1 MQWFLPKSCNAPAN
15 IAYPQI
21 DFIHLSSFR
30 ALTRFISMEPVFLP
44 IDDLRD
50 QYAQQMALVRQTW
63 ERTGDGTAAIRRRSS
78 IVDRLLIEL
87 WRRALS
93 SNQNATDPAKAAMLA
108 LGGYGR
114 KDLFPCS
121 DIDVLFAFSDE
132 EQEKSA
138 RPAIRALIQAMWD
151 IGLRA
156 SPMTR
161 TTKECTRFDPDNL
174 EFTLSTFDHRFLAG
188 SFPLYQK
195 LHNETFPGLVL
206 SEWNSIA
213 QKLGEV
219 ARARH
224 AKYGNTIFHLE
235 PNLKECPGGLRDFNL
250 APWFALLFHLKE
262 HKTWPKQ
269 GPSGALGWHSAHG
282 DAEAAFDFLAAAR
295 CFLHFRHGRD
305 DNTLDWQSQDEAA
318 ALSVGLETRGT
329 ADPAYWMRTY
339 YRHART
345 IYRRAILLMEHLP
358 APVSFYKQFRKRR
371 SPIAGTD
378 FSLDQGRIDVSPGAQ
393 FSEADGIL
401 RVFALIANHGYT
413 LTQAA
418 EDRITDALPV
428 LAIHLPE
435 GPYLWNSLREV
446 LLGPHAAHAL
456 RTMHALGILEMLI
469 PEFHGI
475 DALVIRDS
483 YHRYTVD
490 EHTFLTI
497 DNVHALRQPLQDPLH
512 DYAQRLCT
520 LLPEID
526 RLDLLMLSLLLHDTG
541 KARRTG
547 EHTTASVEL
556 ADSLLARLDFDI
568 EEREIVRKLI
578 RSHLE
583 MSNALRRDIFDQDNV
598 RLLSEK
604 VGSPQLLKM
613 LTLMTY
619 ADIKAVHPDAL
630 TPWKAENLWQ
640 LYMSTANFMDRSVDE
655 VRYRAA
661 LDPTL
666 LYRIESMLPVGADT
680 KLHSKKKELVTA
692 QGQAIRK
699 FLEGLPQR
707 YLQTR
712 LPEQIRNHYLLA
724 AQLELDPIQLELRPN
739 RQLVELTVI
748 AKDRSRLFADVAGA
762 LAAWGMNIV
771 KADAFANEA
780 GIIVDSFQFTDTFR
794 TLELNPTEKDRFLA
808 NVKDILLQKV
818 PVEQLLASRR
828 NASRN
833 GSVKVDIPT
842 RLEFDS
848 ESSTHS
854 TLLQVV
860 AQDTPGLLRQ
870 IALVLHTRDCNIEAA
885 LVDTEGETAIDVFYL
900 TLQAHKLGADLQAQ
914 LGEDLKE
921 ALDKIL
927 PVN

>member
-1 MQWFLPKSCNAPAN
+1 MDITNL
-15 IAYPQI
+15 
-21 DFIHLSSFR
+21 
-30 ALTRFISMEPVFLP
+30 V
-44 IDDLRD
+44 IDDLRQ
-50 QYAQQMALVRQTW
+50 QYTQQMTVLRQTYD
-63 ERTGDGTAAIRRRSS
+63 RTGDGTAAIRRRAS
-78 IVDRLLIEL
+78 IVDRVLVEL
-87 WRRALS
+87 WRRVFTSGAL
-93 SNQNATDPAKAAMLA
+93 DPNLKASMLA

-121 DIDVLFAFSDE
+121 DIDVLFVAADE
-132 EQEKSA
+132 DTEKTA
-138 RPAIRALIQAMWD
+138 RPAFRAIIQAMWD

-156 SPMTR
+156 SPTTR
-161 TTKECTRFDPDNL
+161 TAKECTRFDPDNL
-174 EFTLSTFDHRFLAG
+174 EYTLSTFDHRFLAG
-188 SFPLYQK
+188 NFPLYQK
-195 LHNETFPGLVL
+195 LHNEIFPGVIL
-206 SEWNSIA
+206 SDWNGIA
-213 QKLGEV
+213 QKLGEL
-219 ARARH
+219 ARVRH

-250 APWFALLFHLKE
+250 APWFSLLFTLKE
-262 HKTWPKQ
+262 TRQWPQ
-269 GPSGALGWHSAHG
+269 PRSTGSASPSWSSPHG
-282 DAEAAFDFLAAAR
+282 EAESAFDFLAATR

-318 ALSVGLETRGT
+318 ALSIGLETRGT

-345 IYRRAILLMEHLP
+345 IYRRATLLMEHLP
-358 APVSFYKQFRKRR
+358 NPVSFYKQFRKRR
-371 SPIAGTD
+371 QPIAGSD
-378 FSLDQGRIDVSPGAQ
+378 FILDFQSAQGRIDISPTAQ
-393 FSEADGIL
+393 FNDTEGIL

-435 GPYLWNSLREV
+435 GPYLWNHLREV

-456 RTMHALGILEMLI
+456 RTMHALGVLEMLI

-475 DALVIRDS
+475 DSLVIRDS

-497 DNVHALRQPLQDPLH
+497 DNIHALRQPAHEPFREQ
-512 DYAQRLCT
+512 AQRLAT
-520 LLPEID
+520 ILPEID
-526 RLDLLMLSLLLHDTG
+526 RLDLLLLALLLHDTG

-547 EHTTASVEL
+547 DHAVQSVEL
-556 ADSLLARLDFDI
+556 ADSFLARLDFED
-568 EEREIVRKLI
+568 EARETVRKLI

-583 MSNALRRDIFDQDNV
+583 MSNALRRDIFDTDNV
-598 RLLSEK
+598 HTLSEK
-604 VGSPQLLKM
+604 LGSPQILKM

-640 LYMSTANFMDRSVDE
+640 LYMATANFMDRSVDE
-655 VRYRAA
+655 VRYHSAI
-661 LDPTL
+661 DPTL
-666 LYRIESMLPVGADT
+666 LYRIESMLPQNRG
-680 KLHSKKKELVTA
+680 S
-692 QGQAIRK
+692 QAKQKQLASSRESSIRK

-712 LPEQIRNHYLLA
+712 SPEQIRNHYLLA
-724 AQLELDPIQLELRPN
+724 AQLELEPIQLELRPH
-739 RQLVELTVI
+739 RQLLDLTVI
-748 AKDRSRLFADVAGA
+748 ARDRSRLFADVSGA

-771 KADAFANEA
+771 KADAFANDD

-808 NVKDILLQKV
+808 NIQDILAQNV
-818 PVEQLLASRR
+818 QVETLLASRR
-828 NASRN
+828 NTPRN

-870 IALVLHTRDCNIEAA
+870 IALVLHEHQCNIEVA

-900 TLQAHKLGADLQAQ
+900 TQNQNKLEQNLQQSLAANLQS
-914 LGEDLKE
+914 
-921 ALDKIL
+921 ALASVL
-927 PVN
+927 PANHT

>member
-1 MQWFLPKSCNAPAN
+1 MDAPA
-15 IAYPQI
+15 
-21 DFIHLSSFR
+21 L
-30 ALTRFISMEPVFLP
+30 V
-44 IDDLRD
+44 IDDLRE
-50 QYAQQMALVRQTW
+50 QYTQQMALVRQTYD
-63 ERTGDGTAAIRRRSS
+63 RTGDGTAAIRRRSS
-78 IVDRLLIEL
+78 VVDRLLIEL
-87 WRRALS
+87 WRRAFS
-93 SNQNATDPAKAAMLA
+93 SGGSDVAVKASVLA

-114 KDLFPCS
+114 KDLFPFS
-121 DIDVLFAFSDE
+121 DIDVLFAFADDDT
-132 EQEKSA
+132 EKSA
-138 RPAIRALIQAMWD
+138 RPAIRSIIQAMWD

-156 SPMTR
+156 SPATR
-161 TTKECTRFDPDNL
+161 TVKECNRFDPDNL

-188 SFPLYQK
+188 NFPLYQK
-195 LHNETFPGLVL
+195 LHNETFPGVVL
-206 SEWNSIA
+206 SEWNQVA
-213 QKLGEV
+213 QKLGEI

-235 PNLKECPGGLRDFNL
+235 PNLKDCPGGLRDFNL
-250 APWFALLFHLKE
+250 APWFALLFYLKE
-262 HKTWPKQ
+262 QKQWPAQ
-269 GPSGALGWHSAHG
+269 RSGRGADDRASSLGWQSAHG
-282 DAEAAFDFLAAAR
+282 DAEAAFDFLSATR

-305 DNTLDWQSQDEAA
+305 DNALDWQSQDEAA
-318 ALSVGLETRGT
+318 ANSVGLETRGT

-345 IYRRAILLMEHLP
+345 IYRRAVLLMEHLP

-371 SPIAGTD
+371 APIPGTD
-378 FSLDQGRIDVSPGAQ
+378 FSLDQGRIDISPGGQ
-393 FSEADGIL
+393 FSQSTDTDGLL

-428 LAIHLPE
+428 LAIHIPE
-435 GPYLWNSLREV
+435 GPYLWNHLREV

-497 DNVHALRQPLQDPLH
+497 DNVQALRRPLE
-512 DYAQRLCT
+512 DYEKRLAT

-526 RLDLLMLSLLLHDTG
+526 RLDLLLLSLLLHDTG
-541 KARRTG
+541 KGRRNG
-547 EHTTASVEL
+547 EHTAQSVEL
-556 ADSLLARLDFDI
+556 ADSVLARLDFDI

-583 MSNALRRDIFDQDNV
+583 MSTALRRDIFDTENV
-598 RLLSEK
+598 HTLSERI
-604 VGSPQLLKM
+604 GSPQLLKM
-613 LTLMTY
+613 LTLITY

-655 VRYRAA
+655 VRYHAD

-666 LYRIESMLPVGADT
+666 LYRIASMLPLASDA
-680 KLHSKKKELVTA
+680 KLNGKKKELVA
-692 QGQAIRK
+692 EQEKAIRK

-712 LPEQIRNHYLLA
+712 VPEQIRNHFLLA
-724 AQLELDPIQLELRPN
+724 AQLPLDPIQLELRPN

-748 AKDRSRLFADVAGA
+748 ARDRRRLFADVAGA

-771 KADAFANEA
+771 KADAFSNEA

-794 TLELNPTEKDRFLA
+794 TFELNPEEKDRFLA
-808 NVKDILLQKV
+808 NVREILSQGITATRAQI
-818 PVEQLLASRR
+818 EQLLASRR
-828 NASRN
+828 QATRN
-833 GSVKVDIPT
+833 GTVKVDIPT

-848 ESSTHS
+848 GSSTHS

-870 IALVLHTRDCNIEAA
+870 IALVLHAHDCNIEVA

-900 TLQAHKLGADLQAQ
+900 TQYNKKLAPDLQENLAK
-914 LGEDLKE
+914 DLKSE
-921 ALDKIL
+921 LEKIL
-927 PVN
+927 PQAQNT